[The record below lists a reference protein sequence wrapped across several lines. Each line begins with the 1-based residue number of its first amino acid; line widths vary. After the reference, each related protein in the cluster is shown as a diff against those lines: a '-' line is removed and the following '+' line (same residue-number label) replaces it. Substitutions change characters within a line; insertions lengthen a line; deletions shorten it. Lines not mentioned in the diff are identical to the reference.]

1 MIATPPGGGSS
12 AHCAACDVTT
22 ASHTYLLDV
31 NIFISRIQAKQIPF
45 SSVQF
50 RNVLQCNRHGSL
62 VGNFPDATK
71 YNMRLLK
78 CFAVVL
84 TLLRDK
90 GRFKLACYPG
100 FLKSTIFFR
109 TVSYAVYF
117 DKLLESVVNFSGR
130 DVFSNEEFDHNVLFH
145 APRHLL
151 FAHHSSNSQTGL
163 NRF

>member
-1 MIATPPGGGSS
+1 VTLVLTFLDDVIATPPGGGSS

-117 DKLLESVVNFSGR
+117 LLGISPASNCSWPTFRNPVSV
-130 DVFSNEEFDHNVLFH
+130 
-145 APRHLL
+145 P
-151 FAHHSSNSQTGL
+151 SSKAGCTV
-163 NRF
+163 